1 MMIILASSS
10 QYRKELLNRLSL
22 EFNTIAAE
30 IDEEKYKSKDLDHIK
45 IAETLSL
52 EKAKEVQKSNLDAI
66 IIGSDQVLSFEDE
79 IFDKPMS
86 EKKAIEQLSRL
97 QGKSHQLITSFS
109 VIKKE
114 KVITETVIANMHMKK
129 LENEQI
135 INYVKKDMPL
145 YCCGSYKLESLGI
158 SLFDKIECEDDTSII
173 GLPLLKLI
181 KALES
186 FDLKLL

>member
-1 MMIILASSS
+1 MLQDIPYYNRSLPDHARSILLLLE
-10 QYRKELLNRLSL
+10 QELLNLL
-22 EFNTIAAE
+22 HLILL
-30 IDEEKYKSKDLDHIK
+30 KDAYHIK

>member
-1 MMIILASSS
+1 MIILASSS
-10 QYRKELLNRLSL
+10 KYRQELLRRLNID
-22 EFNTIAAE
+22 FKAIAADINE
-30 IDEEKYKSKDLDHIK
+30 DEFKSSSLSHIS

-52 EKAKEVQKSNLDAI
+52 EKAKKVQKNFQDSI
-66 IIGSDQVLSFEDE
+66 IIGSDQVLSFNDE

-129 LENEQI
+129 LESDQI
-135 INYVKKDMPL
+135 INYVNKDMPL

-158 SLFDKIECEDDTSII
+158 ALFDKIECEDDTSII

-181 KALES
+181 KALEN
-186 FDLKLL
+186 FDLKIL